1 MAYQNYET
9 NYTVR
14 SNDEFANNNTPNYVV
29 NNDNNHIISYYDVS
43 IKDSDN
49 ENVDIEKN
57 SKKNQHEKV
66 ISKDAAKW
74 YMNTKTILTA
84 FKSNFLLIFLPP
96 AIILKRFQFN
106 SGLIFIFNFLAIIP
120 LSKIMTVG
128 IDDFST
134 RLPPAYGVVLH
145 ACAGNFVELV
155 ILGYAL
161 MDRNYSIVRSSLL
174 GAILCNILLI
184 LGVVFLAGSWPK
196 KHRDTKNTE
205 LSTQLWVSTSAST
218 LALAVLALVTPAAF
232 KIAAPEGTGIECDIQ
247 TISHATAII
256 LLLVYAG
263 LLVFQLKTHANEA
276 INTDEHTKR
285 VAQYFLIYDV
295 FLVALSVTGI
305 TVCARYLVTSIEHLA
320 HNYKVGNGFIGMV
333 LIPLCVVSNFME
345 HYEAIKEASKDKVDT
360 AVSLILNTS
369 QIALLVGPLLVL
381 IGWMTS
387 RPLTLDFNVLEI
399 CVLACAVLIVNYL
412 VADGK
417 ANWLEGYMLIMSYIM
432 IAVAFFYLP
441 NIPDLPENLNCS
453 PWSRNLPPDSGIN
466 IEDLSI
472 SPTH

>member
-9 NYTVR
+9 NYTAR

-29 NNDNNHIISYYDVS
+29 NNDNSHIISYYDVP
-43 IKDSDN
+43 IKDADN

-57 SKKNQHEKV
+57 SNKKNQHEKV
-66 ISKDAAKW
+66 MSKDAVKW
-74 YMNTKTILTA
+74 YKNTKAILTA

-128 IDDFST
+128 IDDFAT

-161 MDRNYSIVRSSLL
+161 MDRNYAIVRSSLL

-184 LGVVFLAGSWPK
+184 LGVVFLAGSWPT
-196 KHRDTKNTE
+196 KHRDNKNNNTE
-205 LSTQLWVSTSAST
+205 LSTQLWISTSAST

-232 KIAAPEGTGIECDIQ
+232 RLAAPEGTGIECDIQ
-247 TISHATAII
+247 TLSHATAII

-276 INTDEHTKR
+276 IDTDEHVKKT
-285 VAQYFLIYDV
+285 AQYFLIYDV

-320 HNYKVGNGFIGMV
+320 QTFRVGNGFIGMV

-345 HYEAIKEASKDKVDT
+345 HYEAIKEASEDKVDT
-360 AVSLILNTS
+360 A
-369 QIALLVGPLLVL
+369 QIALLIGPLLVL

-387 RPLTLDFNVLEI
+387 RPLTLDFNVLEVS
-399 CVLACAVLIVNYL
+399 VLACAVLIVNYL

-453 PWSRNLPPDSGIN
+453 PWSRNLPPGSGIN
-466 IEDLSI
+466 IEDLTSI
-472 SPTH
+472 PTH